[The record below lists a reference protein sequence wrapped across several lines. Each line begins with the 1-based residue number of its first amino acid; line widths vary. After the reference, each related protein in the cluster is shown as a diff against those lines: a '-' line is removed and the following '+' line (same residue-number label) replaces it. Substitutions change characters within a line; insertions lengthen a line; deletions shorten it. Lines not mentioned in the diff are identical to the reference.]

1 MKTNSAT
8 RFLMKNKLNIILALA
23 MLLMVALPA
32 CKNADQNQQSVDTAT
47 APQQELLENPASQVV
62 DIAGILNEQDI
73 KALLDKTNVLDSLKL
88 AQVAIVTVNDLEGK
102 KAIDY
107 ATAIAN
113 KWGVGHK
120 DTNDGITILVKPKT
134 GDTPEGK
141 GEATIATGTGM
152 QKILTDSMCKSIID
166 KTMLPKFKEN
176 KYGEGISDALDK
188 IKEILTNK

>member
-1 MKTNSAT
+1 
-8 RFLMKNKLNIILALA
+8 MKNKLNIILALA

-102 KAIDY
+102 KAIDF
-107 ATAIAN
+107 ATSLAN
-113 KWGVGHK
+113 KWGVGHN

-134 GDTPEGK
+134 SDTPEGK

-152 QKILTDSMCKSIID
+152 QKILTDSICKSIID